1 MANVPEID
9 KFTVLQYDEIV
20 MIVEKI
26 YMTTVNFYENQSTL
40 IMYSCIHTLCTFVM
54 EMLKE
59 KNVDGKKM
67 KFKKMN
73 ELI

>member
-1 MANVPEID
+1 MFQ

-54 EMLKE
+54 E
-59 KNVDGKKM
+59 NVERKKCGRKKM

>member
-1 MANVPEID
+1 MTN
-9 KFTVLQYDEIV
+9 EIV

-54 EMLKE
+54 ENVERKKCGRK
-59 KNVDGKKM
+59 KN
-67 KFKKMN
+67 
-73 ELI
+73 EI

>member
-26 YMTTVNFYENQSTL
+26 YITTVNFYENQSTL

-54 EMLKE
+54 E
-59 KNVDGKKM
+59 NVERKKCGRKKM

>member
-26 YMTTVNFYENQSTL
+26 YMTTVNFCTPVY
-40 IMYSCIHTLCTFVM
+40 IHYV
-54 EMLKE
+54 
-59 KNVDGKKM
+59 NS
-67 KFKKMN
+67 
-73 ELI
+73 

>member
-1 MANVPEID
+1 MTN
-9 KFTVLQYDEIV
+9 EIV

-54 EMLKE
+54 ENVE
-59 KNVDGKKM
+59 RKNVDEKKM